1 MFHRD
6 TAATSKRAKASQID
20 SRQITAP
27 REQTEAGSQGD
38 SPELQRQQKI
48 AEAAYLFSERRGFT
62 PGCELDDW
70 LLAEAEIDVKLRQ
83 SFGDTQI
90 MPSDKRAPT
99 KSEENKT

>member
-70 LLAEAEIDVKLRQ
+70 LLAEAEIDAKLGA
-83 SFGDTQI
+83 SVSDTEL
-90 MPSDKRAPT
+90 MSSDKRTPT
-99 KSEENKT
+99 KSREKK